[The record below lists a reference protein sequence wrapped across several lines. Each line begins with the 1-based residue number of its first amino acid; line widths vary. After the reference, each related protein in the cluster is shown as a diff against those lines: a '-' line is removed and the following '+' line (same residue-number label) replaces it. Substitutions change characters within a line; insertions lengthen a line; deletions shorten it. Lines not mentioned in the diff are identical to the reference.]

1 MNNFQIPLGIIEE
14 GTLVTQNKRIAVFE
28 WGLVV
33 ESYFPV
39 GLGWFIRDKE
49 CEMMFAGLF
58 SEVKQRHSKSLGD
71 RLEGYSGYAK

>member
-49 CEMMFAGLF
+49 C
-58 SEVKQRHSKSLGD
+58 
-71 RLEGYSGYAK
+71 

>member
-14 GTLVTQNKRIAVFE
+14 GSLVTQNKRIAEFE

-39 GLGWFIRDKE
+39 GLGRSIGDKE
-49 CEMMFAGLF
+49 C
-58 SEVKQRHSKSLGD
+58 
-71 RLEGYSGYAK
+71 